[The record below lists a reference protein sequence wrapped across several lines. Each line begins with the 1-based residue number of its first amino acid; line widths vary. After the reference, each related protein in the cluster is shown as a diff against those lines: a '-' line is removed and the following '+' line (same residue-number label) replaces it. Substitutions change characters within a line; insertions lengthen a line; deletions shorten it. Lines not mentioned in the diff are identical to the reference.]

1 MEAFTY
7 QFTALRGRQAG
18 REFYLAMC
26 PLKLIARIFLFDEE
40 EIPPE
45 LRAQRVLNR
54 ARVPDITRY
63 LLNNPTDYVFSALTV
78 SIDGNADFEPLSE
91 HGYQRNVGRLTIP
104 MNTRFLINDGQ
115 HRRAG
120 IEEALKENPEL
131 GDETI
136 AVVFFL
142 DAGLTRSQQ
151 LFADLN
157 KHAIRPTRSIGIL
170 YDRRDPFAQ
179 LTLSLLEAVPIFHGT
194 TETEKTTISNRS
206 VKLFTLSAVYQS
218 TQALLRKGKQD
229 KITSDDR
236 TKATIY
242 WTALGEVLPEWRLA
256 IKREASPA
264 SLRGQY
270 VHFHGVTLH
279 ALGCV
284 GAALMSEYPG
294 EWREHLKALDK
305 IDWHRANVRLWEGRA
320 MTRGKMSKAASSVAL
335 TTNVLKR
342 ALNLPL
348 TEDETT
354 LEQQVDSI
362 MRTRGAQ

>member
-1 MEAFTY
+1 MDTFTY

-63 LLNNPTDYVFSALTV
+63 VLNNPEDYVFSALTV
-78 SIDGNADFEPLSE
+78 SIDGDADFEPLSE
-91 HGYQRNVGRLTIP
+91 HGYQRNIGRLTIP
-104 MNTRFLINDGQ
+104 MSARFLINDGQ

-120 IEEALKENPEL
+120 IEEALKEKPDL

-136 AVVFFL
+136 GVVFFI
-142 DAGLTRSQQ
+142 DAGLARSQQ

-170 YDRRDPFAQ
+170 YDHRDPFAQ
-179 LTLSLLEAVPIFHGT
+179 LVLGLVGKVPVFRGT
-194 TETEKTTISNRS
+194 TETERTTISNRS
-206 VKLFTLSAVYQS
+206 VKLFTLSAVYQA
-218 TQALLRKGKQD
+218 TQAVLQKGKHD
-229 KITSDDR
+229 KIALGDHSQ
-236 TKATIY
+236 AQAY

-264 SLRGQY
+264 ILRGQY

-279 ALGCV
+279 ALGLV
-284 GAALMSEYPG
+284 GATLLSAYPDA
-294 EWREHLKALDK
+294 WRERLEALGK
-305 IDWHRANVRLWEGRA
+305 IDWHRSNVQLWEGRA
-320 MTRGKMSKAASSVAL
+320 MIRGKMSKAAQSVAL
-335 TTNVLKR
+335 TANTLKQ
-342 ALNLPL
+342 ALDLSL
-348 TEDETT
+348 TAEEAT
-354 LEQQVDSI
+354 LERQMEDSA
-362 MRTRGAQ
+362 RTRGA